1 MKINKI
7 SMQYSTKVCVFS
19 KTAPNSTTQNYSNI
33 NTKVLSAQS
42 QQSQIHLY
50 NYSEYISK
58 FKVTIICRFIKETIF
73 NF

>member
-7 SMQYSTKVCVFS
+7 SMQYSTKVCAFS

-33 NTKVLSAQS
+33 NTKVLSA
-42 QQSQIHLY
+42 QSQIHLY